1 MWKCL
6 ICISLADS
14 VVYYWALTPSHQNP
28 PPIGNQRSR
37 WAVPDLCQCPIMV
50 ETDTHS
56 NRNTQYTHTPKHTQ
70 TEGEWR
76 KKGRREKD
84 ERQSHTQQDKKE
96 QTSVADLP
104 TVKKTLQRLLLPS
117 CPALQFVLEQPMPI
131 LSV

>member
-56 NRNTQYTHTPKHTQ
+56 NRNTQYTHTHTH
-70 TEGEWR
+70 TNRGGME
-76 KKGRREKD
+76 KKGKERKRRK
-84 ERQSHTQQDKKE
+84 
-96 QTSVADLP
+96 
-104 TVKKTLQRLLLPS
+104 TVTYTAR
-117 CPALQFVLEQPMPI
+117 
-131 LSV
+131 